1 MKKISIVLM
10 AASLVLLCACGNN
23 QNKKK
28 SETKTAENIDPA
40 MVDIQNGTLTLTDKE
55 KQHKPSYLLPASKAD
70 EAITLVEKYRIFT
83 MLSCDMTIANLYGM
97 PVDDYKQAIAKLLVD
112 INNPAFNAIAE
123 TKSQDPLDSRIMK
136 FYEESVK
143 AGTLNLFWEAIAA
156 GTVEQ
161 LYILTQNIDK
171 FLPCFDDQAASE
183 ISYRFILVHEC
194 VMSLVP
200 YHPEMENRGNQ
211 RHQRCRAPRPAP
223 RAQGC
228 HQERTRAAYLTYLLT
243 SETDEKDIHHTD
255 GRLSGASLLMRKQP
269 EQEEIRDEGRRHRKR
284 GGAVH
289 QGRPQDQA

>member
-28 SETKTAENIDPA
+28 SETKTAENIEEQYIKEDLKIKLDSLVKEMGRLSTPA

-200 YHPEMENRGNQ
+200 YHPEME
-211 RHQRCRAPRPAP
+211 HIHTILAPLEVINATNVAELRD
-223 RAQGC
+223 Q
-228 HQERTRAAYLTYLLT
+228 LL
-243 SETDEKDIHHTD
+243 ELK
-255 GRLSGASLLMRKQP
+255 GAIKNAR
-269 EQEEIRDEGRRHRKR
+269 EQLI
-284 GGAVH
+284 
-289 QGRPQDQA
+289 

>member
-28 SETKTAENIDPA
+28 SETKTAENIEEQYIKEDLKIKLDSLVKEMGRLSTPA

-183 ISYRFILVHEC
+183 ISYRFILVHD
-194 VMSLVP
+194 
-200 YHPEMENRGNQ
+200 RGNQ

-228 HQERTRAAYLTYLLT
+228 HQERTRAAYLTYFQL
-243 SETDEKDIHHTD
+243 
-255 GRLSGASLLMRKQP
+255 
-269 EQEEIRDEGRRHRKR
+269 
-284 GGAVH
+284 
-289 QGRPQDQA
+289 